1 MSNKFKKIL
10 ISIILIVL
18 GITVGYIISNKFV
31 VSKSISSNENI
42 LSSKEI
48 GDKSIKYLNEK
59 LLKNVGLT
67 ASLVTEPQINNELG
81 MYEFKVKIQNEEATL
96 YVTKN
101 GKFLFSQPL
110 DLTKEPPTAQG
121 TSTGEQ
127 EGKPTLGGFS
137 ETENQIC
144 KENDK
149 PIVYF
154 FGSESC
160 SHCKWESPI
169 IEKVASEFKN
179 YISLHSNIDKN
190 ADEEIFSKY
199 STGGIPTIV
208 LGCKYYRVGSGE
220 SIGEEEEEKVLK
232 ELICNLTDKKPKEI
246 CEKI

>member
-1 MSNKFKKIL
+1 MSNTFKKIL
-10 ISIILIVL
+10 IPIILIVL

-31 VSKSISSNENI
+31 VSKPISSNENI

-59 LLKNVGLT
+59 LLKNIGLT
-67 ASLVTEPQINNELG
+67 ASLITEPQINNELG
-81 MYEFKVKIQNEEATL
+81 MYEFKVKIAEEEATL
-96 YVTKN
+96 YATKD

-110 DLTKEPPTAQG
+110 DLTKEPPVAPG
-121 TSTGEQ
+121 AGVNKQ
-127 EGKPTLGGFS
+127 EGKPALGGFS

-160 SHCKWESPI
+160 SHCEWESSI
-169 IEKVASEFKN
+169 IEKVAAEFEN

-190 ADEEIFSKY
+190 ADEEIFLQY

-220 SIGEEEEEKVLK
+220 GMGEEEEEKALK
-232 ELICNLTDKKPKEI
+232 ELICNLTDRKPKEI
-246 CEKI
+246 CEKP